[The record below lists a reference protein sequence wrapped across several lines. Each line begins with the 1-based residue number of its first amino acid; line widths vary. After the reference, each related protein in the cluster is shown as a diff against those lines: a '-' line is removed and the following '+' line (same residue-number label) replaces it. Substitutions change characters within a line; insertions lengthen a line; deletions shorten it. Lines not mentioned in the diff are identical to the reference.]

1 MREEALRPIA
11 ANDLTSVE
19 TAHEA
24 VIQLKDA
31 VVRHPD
37 LQFAAPLNWSL
48 LPGENV
54 VLIGPNGAGK
64 SLLMDVLS
72 GKIALKSGELRIPAL
87 EYENRSITQVIR
99 SMAFKDISSITP
111 DYEHSSYQQRW
122 NSQEAE
128 SSPLAIELIRLHPD
142 TAYTD
147 LILDLL
153 EIRSLLDRKMI
164 HLSSGELRKFLIAR
178 TLMSRPRVLML
189 DNPFIGLDAASRDRL
204 NATLKTLSELE
215 GLQLVFV
222 LSNPSDI
229 PDFVNQVYPM
239 FDRRLLEPLTVD
251 AFRADKTLLKTL
263 FPIQPTHAT
272 NREFAAFD
280 PSGSAPDEPCL
291 DAVVRLSGVTIRY
304 GSNTILNELFWTIK
318 KGERWALLG
327 PNGSGKSTLLSLIC
341 ADNPQAYA
349 NNLELF
355 GVKRGSGESIW
366 DIKRNIGYVSPEM
379 HHYYLKNVPCKD
391 IVGSGLFDT
400 IGLYRNCN
408 KSQLET
414 VATWME
420 RFGIEKLAEKSFLK
434 ISSGEQRLCLLA
446 RAFVKEPSLLIMDE
460 PLHGLDASNK
470 LKTRQI
476 IDEFCNDASIT
487 LIYVT
492 HYPEE
497 MPTCVSKQFLLKK
510 S

>member
-1 MREEALRPIA
+1 M
-11 ANDLTSVE
+11 
-19 TAHEA
+19 
-24 VIQLKDA
+24 
-31 VVRHPD
+31 
-37 LQFAAPLNWSL
+37 
-48 LPGENV
+48 
-54 VLIGPNGAGK
+54 
-64 SLLMDVLS
+64 
-72 GKIALKSGELRIPAL
+72 
-87 EYENRSITQVIR
+87 
-99 SMAFKDISSITP
+99 
-111 DYEHSSYQQRW
+111 
-122 NSQEAE
+122 
-128 SSPLAIELIRLHPD
+128 
-142 TAYTD
+142 
-147 LILDLL
+147 
-153 EIRSLLDRKMI
+153 
-164 HLSSGELRKFLIAR
+164 
-178 TLMSRPRVLML
+178 
-189 DNPFIGLDAASRDRL
+189 
-204 NATLKTLSELE
+204 
-215 GLQLVFV
+215 
-222 LSNPSDI
+222 
-229 PDFVNQVYPM
+229 
-239 FDRRLLEPLTVD
+239 
-251 AFRADKTLLKTL
+251 
-263 FPIQPTHAT
+263 
-272 NREFAAFD
+272 
-280 PSGSAPDEPCL
+280 
-291 DAVVRLSGVTIRY
+291 
-304 GSNTILNELFWTIK
+304 
-318 KGERWALLG
+318 LG

-446 RAFVKEPSLLIMDE
+446 RAFVKEPSLLILDE